1 MDIEVLNWAVKVET
15 EAFRPRPVSPDPAP
29 RDCQPER
36 QVSLFCD
43 VTGQERSAGL
53 VDRAELAPG
62 DRLQGP
68 VLIAEPQTT
77 TFVAA
82 DFTARVDARGNL
94 VLEREGA

>member
-1 MDIEVLNWAVKVET
+1 
-15 EAFRPRPVSPDPAP
+15 
-29 RDCQPER
+29 
-36 QVSLFCD
+36 
-43 VTGQERSAGL
+43 